1 MVNCIC
7 RLYKCLQWKL
17 TGSNMSNPPP
27 NVIAQHYSSAT
38 FVSSPFHSS
47 QGINTGGFKNY
58 ISTFLFVTLKNWV
71 SPALFTLKLC
81 KSKSVRNRARLV
93 WQTAVITNW
102 TPAHALTRTHAR
114 VIKMQR
120 DLSSSGIDVCGG
132 HDKPTCSFPQKTTCL
147 FTASQ
152 TLRQKAANSHD
163 SLLLR
168 QHTWR
173 RYILQATVAV
183 LYDLC
188 SSGVWCRSGWYAIS
202 DVAGGTLK
210 VVTDMLFR
218 IAGNQL
224 PIYATSHPG
233 TASASISIYC
243 KLPLPSPYRNNFF
256 REQWLWFE
264 SFNINRNRYKSNCI
278 KGLAIRSMT
287 LHISTGPVTHAVYVS
302 NCRML

>member
-58 ISTFLFVTLKNWV
+58 ISTFLFVTFKNWV

-152 TLRQKAANSHD
+152 NPAPKSRELPW
-163 SLLLR
+163 LL
-168 QHTWR
+168 TTSSAYVTSIYTSGYR
-173 RYILQATVAV
+173 RRAV
-183 LYDLC
+183 WPLLF
-188 SSGVWCRSGWYAIS
+188 WCMMPLGLVRYFRRCGWY
-202 DVAGGTLK
+202 
-210 VVTDMLFR
+210 
-218 IAGNQL
+218 
-224 PIYATSHPG
+224 P
-233 TASASISIYC
+233 
-243 KLPLPSPYRNNFF
+243 
-256 REQWLWFE
+256 
-264 SFNINRNRYKSNCI
+264 
-278 KGLAIRSMT
+278 
-287 LHISTGPVTHAVYVS
+287 
-302 NCRML
+302 